1 MLELVYRA
9 VLETVICRFES
20 YLGYKTWAGTQVV
33 KGAACKPV
41 IHWFESSSALKKK

>member
-20 YLGYKTWAGTQVV
+20 YLGYKNKVTLRTYRYLPRNPQELRPRVGLLT
-33 KGAACKPV
+33 
-41 IHWFESSSALKKK
+41 ER